1 MEKNQFIMNIPNEEN
16 VNLESLV
23 EYQRGKLVSLPIA
36 QLPNINIILLAIDQG
51 AQGEAINAHSAPG
64 DALLQ
69 ILDGAAE
76 ITIGEKTLTV
86 KKGESVVMPANVP
99 HALAARERFKMLL
112 TFIK

>member
-1 MEKNQFIMNIPNEEN
+1 MNIPNEEN

-51 AQGEAINAHSAPG
+51 QGEAINAHSAPG

-99 HALAARERFKMLL
+99 HALAARERFKILL

>member
-1 MEKNQFIMNIPNEEN
+1 MNIPNAES

-23 EYQRGKLVSLPIA
+23 EYQSGQLVSLTIA
-36 QLPNINIILLAIDQG
+36 RLPNINIILFAIDQG
-51 AQGEAINAHSAPG
+51 AQGEAGNAHSAPG

-76 ITIGEKTLTV
+76 ITIGEKTFSV

-99 HALAARERFKMLL
+99 HALAAKERFKMLL